1 MRRMG
6 AVAKDVEGTSETVHS
21 HPVRAEP
28 AERAEARARR
38 RRRRRRRER
47 AWPIPFEGP
56 EQIDLDAIEPVSAE
70 EDTDFTD
77 EELTI
82 PDPLPDIIPAW
93 APLDIGQALID
104 EWDAT
109 AEARAARPALVARVL
124 RSAGEDTAI
133 TSIEKPAI
141 RSAS

>member
-1 MRRMG
+1 MG

-21 HPVRAEP
+21 RA
-28 AERAEARARR
+28 RSRR
-38 RRRRRRRER
+38 RRRRRTDRGWR
-47 AWPIPFEGP
+47 IPYQAP
-56 EQIDLDAIEPVSAE
+56 EQIDLDEVEPVSAE

-82 PDPLPDIIPAW
+82 PDPLPDILPSW
-93 APLDIGQALID
+93 APLDVGQCLID
-104 EWDAT
+104 EWEAS
-109 AEARAARPALVARVL
+109 AEARASRPSLVATVL
-124 RSAGEDTAI
+124 RSASDDTAI